1 MILNIIP
8 QSKELKNMEVV
19 IGLLL
24 WTLAHVHFL
33 KKIDEQELNKIVSEG
48 AVS

>member
-1 MILNIIP
+1 
-8 QSKELKNMEVV
+8 MEIV
-19 IGLLL
+19 IGLLF

-33 KKIDEQELNKIVSEG
+33 KKLDAQELNKIVSEG